1 MTTGRRA
8 AVTTTAVTTT
18 AARRD
23 RHVVAV
29 AVTDN
34 APTFELAVP
43 CEVFGLD
50 RSDIS
55 DPWYDLRLCAAEP
68 GVLRTA
74 AGLTLHTSYGLD
86 DLVAADTVVVA
97 AVERRVQTDPPE
109 PLLDALRTAH
119 ARGRR
124 IVSLCSGAYVLA
136 AAGLLTGRRAT
147 THWMSAADFA
157 HRFPDVTYEPAVL
170 YVQDG
175 GVFTSAGT
183 GAVIDLCLHLVRHD
197 RGSAVANEVARRMVV
212 PPHREGGQ
220 SQYASPLAG
229 APRARRDTG
238 LAPVLDWARER
249 LHEPLTV
256 AALARRAHLGERTFA
271 RRFREALGT
280 TPLQWILQER
290 VRLAQELLETTDD
303 PVESVARRAGF
314 GTAANLRHHFARLTT
329 VSPQSYRQV
338 FRGGAAGRSSLT

>member
-1 MTTGRRA
+1 M
-8 AVTTTAVTTT
+8 TT
-18 AARRD
+18 AATTATPAVTSAVTASAAQPD

-68 GVLRTA
+68 GVLRTT
-74 AGLTLHTSYGLD
+74 AGLTLHTPYGLD

-97 AVERRVQTDPPE
+97 AAERRVQTDPPR

-147 THWMSAADFA
+147 THWLNAADFA
-157 HRFPDVTYEPAVL
+157 HRFPDVTYEPAAL

-175 GVFTSAGT
+175 TVFTSAGT

-220 SQYASPLAG
+220 AEFVERPVPPIREGARIGPLFDRMRSRLAEEQPVAELAAEAG
-229 APRARRDTG
+229 MSVRTFLRRFKSATGMPPGEWLLAERLLRAR
-238 LAPVLDWARER
+238 
-249 LHEPLTV
+249 
-256 AALARRAHLGERTFA
+256 
-271 RRFREALGT
+271 
-280 TPLQWILQER
+280 
-290 VRLAQELLETTDD
+290 ELLETTTHSIEDIAAA
-303 PVESVARRAGF
+303 SGF
-314 GTAANLRHHFARLTT
+314 GSPATLRHHFRSRLGT
-329 VSPQSYRQV
+329 SPAAYRIHFTREQ
-338 FRGGAAGRSSLT
+338 RDP